1 MLMAKVTLNDIEYDS
16 EDFNEAQLSLLT
28 EVQYSATMKR
38 QLEFQLASVSNMG
51 VLLVDK
57 LKQALEDETIPEED
71 DA

>member
-1 MLMAKVTLNDIEYDS
+1 MPKVTLNDIEYDS

-28 EVQYSATMKR
+28 EIQYSATMKR
-38 QLEFQLASVSNMG
+38 QLEFQLASMSNMG
-51 VLLVDK
+51 ILLVDK

>member
-1 MLMAKVTLNDIEYDS
+1 MQIAKVTLNDIEYDS
-16 EDFNEAQLSLLT
+16 EDFNETQIALLA
-28 EVQYSATMKR
+28 EIQYSATMKR

-71 DA
+71 A

>member
-1 MLMAKVTLNDIEYDS
+1 MPKVTLNDIEYDS

-28 EVQYSATMKR
+28 EIQYSATMKR

-51 VLLVDK
+51 ILLVDK

>member
-1 MLMAKVTLNDIEYDS
+1 MAKVTLNDIEYDS

-28 EVQYSATMKR
+28 EIQYSATMKR
-38 QLEFQLASVSNMG
+38 QLEFQLASMSNMG

-71 DA
+71 A

>member
-1 MLMAKVTLNDIEYDS
+1 MTKVTLNDIEYDS
-16 EDFNEAQLSLLT
+16 EDFNETQIALLA
-28 EVQYSATMKR
+28 EIQYSATMKR

-71 DA
+71 A

>member
-1 MLMAKVTLNDIEYDS
+1 MAKVTLNDTEYDS
-16 EDFNEAQLSLLT
+16 EDFNETQIALLA
-28 EVQYSATMKR
+28 EIQYSATMKR

-71 DA
+71 A

>member
-1 MLMAKVTLNDIEYDS
+1 MPKVTLNDIEYDS

-28 EVQYSATMKR
+28 EIQYSATMKR

-71 DA
+71 A

>member
-1 MLMAKVTLNDIEYDS
+1 MAKVTLNDIEYDS

-28 EVQYSATMKR
+28 EIQYSAKMKR
-38 QLEFQLASVSNMG
+38 QLEFQLASMSNMG
-51 VLLVDK
+51 ILLVDK